1 MGYRDRRIH
10 VLLRRDGWRANIKRV
25 RRLVVLTPVRLEGHS
40 NSHCCFSSRFWSGS
54 LIDNQLVVAGPFTC
68 IHKLRRDYTSGI
80 GSPTTS
86 TIVVSVCTGELSGVV
101 PLGRLDGFT
110 DSSFTSR
117 HRYNPL
123 GVRHCPPRL
132 IAILVRPLWSLRAVE
147 QPAILGRLFL
157 QLQATT
163 ALSGGAQLAV
173 GLRMLVPT
181 S

>member
-1 MGYRDRRIH
+1 M
-10 VLLRRDGWRANIKRV
+10 
-25 RRLVVLTPVRLEGHS
+25 
-40 NSHCCFSSRFWSGS
+40 RF
-54 LIDNQLVVAGPFTC
+54 
-68 IHKLRRDYTSGI
+68 HKLRRDYTSGI

-132 IAILVRPLWSLRAVE
+132 IASCAPSME
-147 QPAILGRLFL
+147 PAGR
-157 QLQATT
+157 
-163 ALSGGAQLAV
+163 GAASNIGQTI
-173 GLRMLVPT
+173 PT
-181 S
+181 VAKLLLH

>member
-1 MGYRDRRIH
+1 M
-10 VLLRRDGWRANIKRV
+10 
-25 RRLVVLTPVRLEGHS
+25 
-40 NSHCCFSSRFWSGS
+40 RF
-54 LIDNQLVVAGPFTC
+54 
-68 IHKLRRDYTSGI
+68 HKLRRDYTSGI

-132 IAILVRPLWSLRAVE
+132 IAILVRPLWSLRAVGR
-147 QPAILGRLFL
+147 PAILGRLFL
-157 QLQATT
+157 QLPSYYYTKWGRSIGRRSEDA
-163 ALSGGAQLAV
+163 GAH
-173 GLRMLVPT
+173 
-181 S
+181 